1 LAQNGFQ
8 EEFFCPEVLAECR
21 KARYPAGPSG
31 ARFGDCEVVM
41 RDKWRTA
48 SVLWVVAALTS
59 VIPAGA
65 AEDGAVTPWVEAQAA
80 RVRLLAGADRAP
92 AGKSLLAGVE
102 ITMAE
107 GWKTYWRNPG
117 EAGIPPNF
125 DWSGSTNT
133 ASIKVAYP
141 APMRVSDPA
150 AEMIGYKTSVVFPV
164 TIVPRAPAEPV
175 DVRLALEFAV
185 CREICI
191 PAQASLELRL
201 PPLARLGAPAAALAA
216 AQARVPRPQ
225 ASRHASDPQLL
236 EVRSRLTGPA
246 PNLEI
251 DAKFPGGAAG
261 ADLFLEAPDGIFV
274 PMAKK
279 LAVESDGRVRFVVD
293 LARGG
298 SAEDLKGK
306 ELTLTL
312 VSEAGASEANV
323 RLE

>member
-1 LAQNGFQ
+1 
-8 EEFFCPEVLAECR
+8 
-21 KARYPAGPSG
+21 
-31 ARFGDCEVVM
+31 M
-41 RDKWRTA
+41 RSNWRTA
-48 SVLWVVAALTS
+48 GLLGLVVLTCTPA
-59 VIPAGA
+59 AGA

-80 RVRLLAGADRAP
+80 RVRLLAGADP
-92 AGKSLLAGVE
+92 AQPGKSLLAGVE

-117 EAGIPPNF
+117 EAGVPPNF

-141 APMRVSDPA
+141 APMRISDPA
-150 AEMIGYKTSVVFPV
+150 AEMIGYKTSVVFPIAV
-164 TIVPRAPAEPV
+164 VPRAPAEAV
-175 DVRLALEFAV
+175 ELRLALEFAV

-191 PAQASLELRL
+191 PAQATLELRL

-216 AQARVPRPQ
+216 ARARDPELLGVNSQ
-225 ASRHASDPQLL
+225 LSGASPK
-236 EVRSRLTGPA
+236 
-246 PNLEI
+246 LEI

-261 ADLFLEAPDGIFV
+261 ADLFLAAPDGIFV

-279 LAVESDGRVRFVVD
+279 LGAESDGRVRFVVE

-312 VSEAGASEANV
+312 VSDAGASEATV